1 MPVER
6 FLLMVSTLC
15 FLGAFAAA
23 AYRLLTGAYRKTWP
37 HRILMAAG
45 FAGQCAVL
53 YLRGREL
60 GRCPITTPWEL
71 LVFISW
77 GIVLIYWLI
86 GPAYRLSLLGVFTSP
101 LVWLFQTIALA
112 IEGTSRA
119 RPTGPIFSSVKPDP
133 WLEWH
138 ATVSLLAYA
147 AFALAATAG
156 VMFLIQERQLKRHR
170 LSPIFYNLPPLQ
182 NLAKG
187 VIRLLTVGFV
197 LLSIGI
203 ATAYLLATTPTPLK
217 LALSWLVWSVYL
229 GILLY
234 QWLRGWPHRHLAGV
248 ATVVFLLPLGTLW
261 VVSGR

>member
-1 MPVER
+1 MTAER
-6 FLLMVSTLC
+6 LALMLSTLC

-23 AYRLLTGAYRKTWP
+23 AYCLLRGTYRKTWP
-37 HRILMAAG
+37 HRLLMFAG
-45 FAGQCAVL
+45 FAGQCWVL

-60 GRCPITTPWEL
+60 GRCPITSPWEL
-71 LVFISW
+71 LVFVSW

-101 LVWLFQTIALA
+101 LVWIFQTIALGLQGA
-112 IEGTSRA
+112 YTPQAGD
-119 RPTGPIFSSVKPDP
+119 PIFTKVRPDP

-147 AFALAATAG
+147 AFALAAIAG

-170 LSPIFYNLPPLQ
+170 LNPIFYNLPPLQ

-187 VIRLLTVGFV
+187 LVRLLTLGLV
-197 LLSIGI
+197 LLTAGI
-203 ATAYLLATTPTPLK
+203 ATAYLLEKSPAPLK
-217 LALSWLVWSVYL
+217 LALSWLVWAVYL
-229 GILLY
+229 AILLY
-234 QWLRGWPHRHLAGV
+234 QWMRGWPHRRLAGV
-248 ATVVFLLPLGTLW
+248 STIVFLLPLATLW